1 MNTVIAKEV
10 KKASLKE
17 LVPKLMTDVISEE
30 ITKRAKKIFPIQN
43 CVIRKVKT
51 IKRPRFDMTQLL
63 SMHADNQVVK
73 VKEEVAKEEVVASEQ

>member
-51 IKRPRFDMTQLL
+51 IKRPRFDSKLFYYF
-63 SMHADNQVVK
+63 SDSIIKHAC
-73 VKEEVAKEEVVASEQ
+73 